1 MTRKEVKEQIVAK
14 QVTVKK
20 SEIPSGW
27 TLEAA
32 DFINKVHTHREITG
46 SVFSGSR
53 AADWG

>member
-1 MTRKEVKEQIVAK
+1 MAK